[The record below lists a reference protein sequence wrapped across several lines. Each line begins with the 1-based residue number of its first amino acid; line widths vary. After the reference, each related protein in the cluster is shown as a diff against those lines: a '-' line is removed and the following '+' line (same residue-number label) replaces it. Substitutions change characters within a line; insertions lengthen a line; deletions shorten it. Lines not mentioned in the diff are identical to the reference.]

1 MNTVVW
7 LIEHFPKRE
16 HVADYCVLNIS
27 AEYGRLEILR
37 FLQQREPT
45 TVPGFFPPP
54 SRWWNSRR
62 NTRKPLTA
70 AGGMRSQ
77 WRPTDTMDDA
87 AANGHLVVMKWLH
100 THRSEGCTT
109 AAMDGAA
116 ANGHLDILHWLHEH
130 RSEGCTAKALE
141 RAAING
147 HLEVVQWLVLNTAA
161 ECTAEAMDG
170 AVRQGD
176 LDMVK
181 LLFKTRSDCCSAEAI
196 DTAIRFGHLRVASWL
211 RKLFPGYTPEPF
223 YGTYAFEKLLYIH
236 ALYAIICPPER
247 GSWATQPFKFA
258 QKKAVRAW
266 LTAVP
271 ADLSAPI

>member
-1 MNTVVW
+1 
-7 LIEHFPKRE
+7 
-16 HVADYCVLNIS
+16 
-27 AEYGRLEILR
+27 
-37 FLQQREPT
+37 
-45 TVPGFFPPP
+45 
-54 SRWWNSRR
+54 
-62 NTRKPLTA
+62 
-70 AGGMRSQ
+70 
-77 WRPTDTMDDA
+77 
-87 AANGHLVVMKWLH
+87 
-100 THRSEGCTT
+100 
-109 AAMDGAA
+109 
-116 ANGHLDILHWLHEH
+116 
-130 RSEGCTAKALE
+130 
-141 RAAING
+141 
-147 HLEVVQWLVLNTAA
+147 LNTAA